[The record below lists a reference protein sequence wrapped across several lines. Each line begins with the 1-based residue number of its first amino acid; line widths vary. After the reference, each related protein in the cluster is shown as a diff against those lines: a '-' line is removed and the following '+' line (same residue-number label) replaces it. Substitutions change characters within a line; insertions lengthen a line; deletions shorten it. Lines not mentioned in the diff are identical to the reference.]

1 MAFNIENRSSIRLN
15 HILPGQAVDLCDFQS
30 KKVVHQGAVFQNWTL
45 NGNVI
50 AAPKVI
56 KSADQGVQMHFQ
68 IPATEDTE
76 AKELVL
82 VKDPDGF
89 GAMFLQITT
98 GEGEEAKT
106 TLRRMTAYA
115 SEEVINHSKT
125 TRHPPKTEKVE
136 AAPEQVEEVPSEE
149 TEQVEA

>member
-1 MAFNIENRSSIRLN
+1 MAFNIANRSSIRLN
-15 HILPGQAVDLCDFQS
+15 HILAGQVVDLCDFQS
-30 KKVVHQGAVFQNWTL
+30 KKVVHNGAVFQNWTL
-45 NGNVI
+45 NGNEI

-56 KSADQGVQMHFQ
+56 KSADQNVQMHFQ

-82 VKDPDGF
+82 VKDPAGF
-89 GAMFLQITT
+89 GAMFLKTTT

-115 SEEVINHSKT
+115 SEEVINKSKLE
-125 TRHPPKTEKVE
+125 RHPPKAEKAE
-136 AAPEQVEEVPSEE
+136 ITTEEVV
-149 TEQVEA
+149 TEA